1 MHTLWIQL
9 LRVLA
14 LKALVKCA
22 ICGMESKVV
31 LWTTHTRTRENGVFK
46 FSFVNTP
53 SVWICDTHEM

>member
-14 LKALVKCA
+14 LRALVKCA

-31 LWTTHTRTRENGVFK
+31 LWTTHTRTRINGGYK
-46 FSFVNTP
+46 FSFENTP
-53 SVWICDTHEM
+53 SVWICDIHEM